1 VSTAPVVSDPRLTVI
16 ALSDSF
22 EALWPALAA
31 ECGFAL
37 SVSSDV
43 GEASAAA
50 GGVVIVSGG
59 GMEEALEGAVREC
72 VGASAG
78 GTRDLAA
85 VGALADHRV
94 AVTIVRASGGAAEY
108 FALPGDHE
116 LLRSWMRERADR
128 VRGRARRSEF
138 AEAERERFRLDG
150 ILGES
155 VALRAALDTAWRVI
169 PHAGVT
175 VLLTGE
181 TGTGKELVAR
191 AMHYH
196 GPRREGPFVDVNC
209 AAIPEQ
215 LLESELFGH
224 EKGAF
229 TDASS
234 AKPGLFEMAN
244 GGTLFLDEI
253 GHLARPLQGKLLRVL
268 QEREIRRVGGTRS
281 IPVDVR
287 VIAATHVDLAA
298 AARNGEFRE
307 DLFFRLNVIPIELPP
322 LRARPEDV
330 LPLARHFL
338 GRFAH
343 DYALP
348 PARLTKAA
356 EKVLSERDWPGNV
369 RELRNAMER
378 AVVLARDG
386 VIDAADVAADR
397 PRRADGADQS
407 PAGIPFPAPLRDV
420 TRGAVVAMLAL
431 CRGNKS
437 EAARRLEITRP
448 RLQRILDAAAATTL
462 NDEDD
467 DA

>member
-1 VSTAPVVSDPRLTVI
+1 VTTAPAVSDPRLTVI

-31 ECGFAL
+31 ECGFVLA
-37 SVSSDV
+37 VSRDV
-43 GEASAAA
+43 SEAAAAA

-59 GMEEALEGAVREC
+59 GVEEMLEGAVREC
-72 VGASAG
+72 VGIAG
-78 GTRDLAA
+78 GATMAA

-94 AVTIVRASGGAAEY
+94 AVTIVRASGGIAEY
-108 FALPGDHE
+108 FALPGDDE
-116 LLRSWMRERADR
+116 LLRGWVRERADR

-155 VALRAALDTAWRVI
+155 AALREALDTAWRVI

-298 AARNGEFRE
+298 AVGRGEFRE
-307 DLFFRLNVIPIELPP
+307 DLWYRLNVIPIELPP

-338 GRFAH
+338 ARFA
-343 DYALP
+343 DEYALP

-356 EKVLSERDWPGNV
+356 ERLLGERDWPGNV

-386 VIDAADVAADR
+386 VVDAADVAADR
-397 PRRADGADQS
+397 PRR
-407 PAGIPFPAPLRDV
+407 PATPGTPPEIPFPAPLRDV
-420 TRGAVVAMLAL
+420 TRGAVAAMLAL

-437 EAARRLEITRP
+437 EAARRLAITRP
-448 RLQRILDAAAATTL
+448 RLQRILDATAAPTL